1 MNRILRGLSSRRL
14 PCGCLLGIYET
25 YDGRVVSILD
35 MRDEQCREPRH
46 QNGVE
51 ADEEPDQKRPETS
64 SAA

>member
-35 MRDEQCREPRH
+35 TRDEQCGEPRH
-46 QNGVE
+46 QDGAE
-51 ADEEPDQKRPETS
+51 ADEEPDQMTPETS

>member
-1 MNRILRGLSSRRL
+1 MKRILRGLGSRWL

-35 MRDEQCREPRH
+35 TRDEQCREPRH
-46 QNGVE
+46 QNGAE
-51 ADEEPDQKRPETS
+51 ADDELEQRRPETS